1 MSLFFKQVLRKVSIV
16 KTKKLYETD
25 GMLFSFRANVT
36 ETRKTENG
44 YAVILDQTAF
54 FPEGGGQ
61 TADTG
66 MIANARV
73 LDVQIKDGE
82 IWHFTDVLPDGD
94 TVECKLDFDER
105 FRKMQNHLGEHLLCG
120 AIHKLYGYENVG
132 FHLGDYMTFDISGPM
147 TSEQIR
153 EAEILANRAVAQDVP
168 VRCYYPENI
177 AAFEYRAKSEKL
189 ENVSDIR
196 IVEAEGFDRCAC
208 CAPHLD
214 RAGKVGLI
222 KIVDA
227 MHYKGGMRFS
237 ALCGFSALADYDSR
251 LSEIR
256 KVSAL
261 LSAKPNE
268 IARGVEMKLAEITEL
283 KKNVGALKR
292 ELTARKLASIAE
304 TDENICIFDDSMD
317 GNMLREFATGGMQKT
332 SAVFAVF
339 SGTEETGYQ
348 FVIASQTVKLK
359 AKIPAFKNA
368 LGGKCGGSDKML
380 FGHAEAKKETIL
392 SFFQGNQS
400 VM

>member
-1 MSLFFKQVLRKVSIV
+1 V

-36 ETRKTENG
+36 ETRETEKG
-44 YAVILDQTAF
+44 YAVVLDQTAF

-66 MIANARV
+66 TIGSARV
-73 LDVQIKDGE
+73 FDVQIRNGE
-82 IWHFTDVLPDGD
+82 ILHFTDTLPETDF
-94 TVECKLDFDER
+94 VECKIDFDER

-132 FHLGDYMTFDISGPM
+132 FHLGADYMTFDISGPM
-147 TSEQIR
+147 TPEQIR
-153 EAEILANRAVAQDVP
+153 EAEILANRAVAENAP
-168 VRCYYPENI
+168 VRCYYPED
-177 AAFEYRAKSEKL
+177 AASLAYRAKSEKL

-196 IVEAEGFDRCAC
+196 IVEVEGFDRCAC

-214 RAGKVGLI
+214 CAGKVGLI

-237 ALCGFSALADYDSR
+237 ALCGFSALSDYDSR
-251 LSEIR
+251 LTEIR
-256 KVSAL
+256 RVSAL
-261 LSAKPNE
+261 LSAKPTE
-268 IARGVEMKLAEITEL
+268 IADAVQAKLDENGEL
-283 KKNVGALKR
+283 KKTVGALKR
-292 ELTARKLASIAE
+292 ELTALKLAAIRE
-304 TDENICIFDDSMD
+304 TDENICMFDASMD
-317 GNMLREFATGGMQKT
+317 GNALREFATGGMKKT

-348 FVIASQTVKLK
+348 FVIASETVKLK
-359 AKIPAFKNA
+359 AKIPEIKAA

-380 FGHAEAKKETIL
+380 FGHAEAKKEQIF
-392 SFFQGNQS
+392 SYFSQK
-400 VM
+400 